1 MGDYLST
8 VPGIAKDLKE
18 GRYVIIDG
26 EPCKVVEIQV
36 SSPGKHG
43 AAKMR
48 IVGIGIFD
56 NVKRVLLKPSD
67 GNVEIPIVE
76 RKLAQVISV
85 AGETAQ
91 VMDQKSYEIYEI
103 ILPEEIRD
111 KVKEGDNVDV
121 LECMGRRIVERV
133 RSQ

>member
-1 MGDYLST
+1 LGDYLST